1 MNLLK
6 PLTAA
11 LLLGLATPAL
21 AAPAVSV
28 EFELP
33 RIANGEAH
41 RPFVAVWVEQAGKP
55 VRSLALWMD
64 DNEWEVDLR
73 RWWRKAGRYGDQK
86 LDAVTSA
93 TRGAGSYQLNWDGRT
108 ASGQPLAAGKYLLV
122 LEAVRE
128 DGNRTLLKQP
138 FNLGGEAQRFSL
150 PAGQE
155 IGPVTLIVGASK

>member
-6 PLTAA
+6 PLVAS

-33 RIANGEAH
+33 LIANGEAH
-41 RPFVAVWVEQAGKP
+41 RPFVAVWVEQSGKP

-73 RWWRKAGRYGDQK
+73 RWWRKAGRYGHQQ

-93 TRGAGSYQLNWDGRT
+93 TRSAGRYQLSWDGHN
-108 ASGQPLAAGKYLLV
+108 ASGQPVAAGEYLLV

-138 FNLGGEAQRFSL
+138 FNLGGEAQHFSL

-155 IGPVTLIVGASK
+155 IGPVTLTVGVSQ

>member
-1 MNLLK
+1 MNFLK
-6 PLTAA
+6 PLAA
-11 LLLGLATPAL
+11 SLLLGLATPAL
-21 AAPAVSV
+21 AAPALSV

-33 RIANGEAH
+33 LIDNGDAH

-73 RWWRKAGRYGDQK
+73 RWWRKAGRYGHQQ

-93 TRGAGSYQLNWDGRT
+93 TRSAGSYQLNWDGRT
-108 ASGQPLAAGKYLLV
+108 ASGQPAADGGYQLV

-155 IGPVTLIVGASK
+155 IGPVTLTVGTSR